1 MTERQNI
8 LCITRYFKAEAFL
21 EQAAERGA
29 NVYLLTTADLLE
41 RPWPRASLAEVFA
54 VRTDA
59 GNEEIQNTVA
69 YLARSIRF
77 DHIVGL
83 DDFDV
88 EIAAMLREHM
98 RIGGM
103 GDTTARHFRD
113 KLAMRDKAREAGHAV
128 PAFTDVFNDERLRT
142 FVREVPGPWMLKPRS
157 EASATGI
164 TKIEDETALWPLLES
179 LGDRRGQFL
188 LEAFVPG
195 DVFHVDALTENR
207 EVVYAAV
214 HRCATPPFD
223 VAHGGGIFITSTV
236 PYGSE
241 DERALLDFNADLLR
255 SFGLVRGASHTE
267 FIKSRED
274 GRFYF
279 LETSARV
286 GGAHIAELCEATTG
300 VNLWSEWANLEF
312 NRGNPPYQPP
322 PRRKDY
328 GAVMLS
334 LARQAEPDLSGYDDP
349 EVVYRAPERHHAGL
363 ILSSPEHARI
373 QELTERYTQRFMQDF
388 FASLPISDKPSH

>member
-1 MTERQNI
+1 MPERQNI
-8 LCITRYFKAEAFL
+8 LCISRYFKAEPFFI
-21 EQAAERGA
+21 QAAKRGA
-29 NVYLLTTADLLE
+29 NVYLLTSAELLD
-41 RPWPRASLAEVFA
+41 RPWPRDSMADVFA

-59 GNEEIQNTVA
+59 DHTEILNTVS

-113 KLAMRDKAREAGHAV
+113 KLAMRDKARETGHAV
-128 PAFTDVFNDERLRT
+128 PAFTDVFNDARVQA
-142 FVREVPGPWMLKPRS
+142 FIDAVPGPWMLKPRS

-164 TKIEDETALWPLLES
+164 RKISDAEALWAELAA

-214 HRCATPPFD
+214 HRCSTPPFD

-241 DERALLDFNADLLR
+241 DEQQLLAFNAALLR

-300 VNLWSEWANLEF
+300 VNLWTEWANLEF
-312 NRGNPPYQPP
+312 DRGSPAYQPP
-322 PRRKDY
+322 ARRHDY

-363 ILSSPEHARI
+363 ILSSPRHERI
-373 QELTERYTQRFMQDF
+373 NELTEQYAQRFMSDF
-388 FASLPISDKPSH
+388 FATLPISDKPSF